1 MDQIDNTKS
10 SKLEEDT
17 QRDNIETKLDDNIET
32 KLDDNVKDNLNDN
45 VKDNLDDNIETKLD
59 SREKDEQQERN
70 NGNEK
75 ETEEKAKVKTEEKTE
90 EKTEDKTE
98 EKKEDKK
105 ILKNIVLGGGGV
117 RGLAYIGLLKLL
129 EQNNLLENINVV
141 VGSSAGSLMAT
152 SICLGY
158 KSPELIDYLMP
169 LSLGKFINITAK
181 SILEFTKDY
190 GLDGGE
196 KLELFI
202 KEKIKNKG
210 FSEHITLKQ
219 LYDITKKHL
228 IITASCIKNKQCI
241 YLDYKTFPDM
251 PVWLACRASCSLPIL
266 YKPIT
271 YQNYLLID
279 GGITDNIPLYKFEK
293 EIENSVAFKFQ
304 SNTDLNNFIGYIRN
318 ISYCFKSYDPN
329 RNMSNNIIITNLQNV
344 EAMQMIDL
352 PLLNDMMDA
361 CYQATKKKFIELKML

>member
-10 SKLEEDT
+10 SKLEED
-17 QRDNIETKLDDNIET
+17 
-32 KLDDNVKDNLNDN
+32 NLNDN
-45 VKDNLDDNIETKLD
+45 VKDNLDNNIETKLD
-59 SREKDEQQERN
+59 SREKDKQQERN

-75 ETEEKAKVKTEEKTE
+75 ETEEKAKVETEEKTE
-90 EKTEDKTE
+90 KKTEDKTEERE

-158 KSPELIDYLMP
+158 KSQELIDYLMP

-202 KEKIKNKG
+202 KGAISYKG

-241 YLDYKTFPDM
+241 YLDYETFPDM

-361 CYQATKKKFIELKML
+361 CYQATKKKKLKT